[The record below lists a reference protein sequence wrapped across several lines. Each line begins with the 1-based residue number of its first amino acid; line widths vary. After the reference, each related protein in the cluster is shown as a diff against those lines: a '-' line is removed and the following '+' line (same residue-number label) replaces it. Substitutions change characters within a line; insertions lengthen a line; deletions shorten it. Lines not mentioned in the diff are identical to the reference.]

1 MAWFRKNEKSVA
13 RSKRFTTKSVSL
25 NYQTLERV
33 LVTQLILS
41 SDWPGDLQ
49 GEPPSEVI
57 FPCLALR
64 SRNPMADP

>member
-25 NYQTLERV
+25 NSQTLERV
-33 LVTQLILS
+33 LATQLILS

-49 GEPPSEVI
+49 GENYDATWIVAATLIPVRAS
-57 FPCLALR
+57 
-64 SRNPMADP
+64 D